1 MFRGLRRD
9 AERVSVFWWRWAV
22 VAAYMLALFTASS
35 GPGVALPPERN
46 WDKVL
51 HAGAFGVLA
60 LLCARALTRGP
71 LRAATWPV
79 LLAACLIAIL
89 YGAADEFHQSFVPGR
104 DADVFDLFADALGAF
119 AAAGAI
125 RAWGIIARGSN

>member
-1 MFRGLRRD
+1 M
-9 AERVSVFWWRWAV
+9 V

-35 GPGVALPPERN
+35 GPGVELPPGRN

-60 LLCARALTRGP
+60 LLSAWALMRGR

-79 LLAACLIAIL
+79 LLAACLITIL
-89 YGAADEFHQSFVPGR
+89 YGASDELHQSFVPGR
-104 DADVFDLFADALGAF
+104 TADVSDLLADAVGAV
-119 AAAGAI
+119 AAAGAV
-125 RAWGIIARGSN
+125 RAWGIIARGSE